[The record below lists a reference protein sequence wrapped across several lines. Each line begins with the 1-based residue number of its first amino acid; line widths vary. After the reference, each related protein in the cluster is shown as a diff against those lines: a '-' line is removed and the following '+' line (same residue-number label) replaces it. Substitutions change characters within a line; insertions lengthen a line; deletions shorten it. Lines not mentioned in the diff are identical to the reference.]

1 MFKTERKRAS
11 IMKKVSLTPAQGK
24 LLCYPVTAS
33 MVTCADDDEQNI
45 IAITFIA
52 PVTTD
57 PNCVMISVSPKR
69 YSYDMIKNSGEFVV
83 NIPGP
88 ELLYETQFTGRKS
101 GRDVDKFKETGLTA
115 VPAQAVKA
123 PLIDE
128 CWGHVECKVI
138 KTVDVGVHTLF
149 IGEIVAA
156 SVTEGYFDNGI
167 VLGED
172 KARLIQFL
180 GGMKYGILDH
190 GTKAP
195 LTKDQ
200 V

>member
-1 MFKTERKRAS
+1 ME
-11 IMKKVSLTPAQGK
+11 KVSLTPGQGK
-24 LLCYPVTAS
+24 LLCYPVTAA
-33 MVTCADDDEQNI
+33 MVTCAEGDKQNI

-57 PNCVMISVSPKR
+57 PNCVMISVAPQR
-69 YSYDMIKNSGEFVV
+69 YSYDMIKKSGEFVV

-88 ELLYETQFTGRKS
+88 ELLYETQYTGRHS

-115 VPAQAVKA
+115 VPAQVVKA

-138 KTVDVGVHTLF
+138 KEVDVGVHTMF

-156 SVTEGYFDNGI
+156 SVVDGYFNNGI

-190 GTKAP
+190 GTLAP
-195 LTKDQ
+195 LKKEDSQ
-200 V
+200 